1 MTDTGLPARRA
12 ALAIVSG
19 VLRQR
24 RALDFQL
31 ESLKTLSQRD
41 AGFARAL
48 ASRVSGSRLIS
59 KDAIMLLLR

>member
-31 ESLKTLSQRD
+31 ESLKTLSQREV
-41 AGFARAL
+41 ANV
-48 ASRVSGSRLIS
+48 RVG
-59 KDAIMLLLR
+59 